1 MRILLEITRGLHM
14 AVGLFWLL
22 TSLWAGF
29 GNNPVAAGRL
39 FRPQMI
45 AATLTIFLGGGLWSL
60 LHPYGFQRPE
70 MVLAAGAVLTIAAA
84 GMQGAMVGGQ
94 VRRLPDPAA
103 EAKIVRGQKIAG
115 VLLVLALASM
125 VAARHV

>member
-1 MRILLEITRGLHM
+1 MRIVLEITRGLHM
-14 AVGLFWLL
+14 AAALFWLL

-29 GNNPVAAGRL
+29 GNNSVAAARL

-60 LHPYGFQRPE
+60 LHPYGFGRPE
-70 MVLAAGAVLTIAAA
+70 KVLAAGAVLAIVAA
-84 GMQGAMVGGQ
+84 GVQGAMVGGGA
-94 VRRLPDPAA
+94 RRLPDPMA
-103 EAKIVRGQKIAG
+103 EAKVVRGQKIAG
-115 VLLVLALASM
+115 VLLVLALATM